1 MQNLKLRREECQL
14 PQRLEIGASYT
25 FAGSRG
31 ILIEI
36 DGSHMGMLH
45 DTERVG
51 IDLFGPKEREFSL
64 FFDTASLHLPGTVK
78 EARIRYLQDDRWEL
92 LIETE
97 DGRYGYSENL

>member
-1 MQNLKLRREECQL
+1 MKTLKLHREECQT
-14 PQRLEIGASYT
+14 PQRLEIGVSYSP
-25 FAGSRG
+25 AGCEG

-78 EARIRYLQDDRWEL
+78 EARIRYLHDDRWEL
-92 LIETE
+92 LVETE